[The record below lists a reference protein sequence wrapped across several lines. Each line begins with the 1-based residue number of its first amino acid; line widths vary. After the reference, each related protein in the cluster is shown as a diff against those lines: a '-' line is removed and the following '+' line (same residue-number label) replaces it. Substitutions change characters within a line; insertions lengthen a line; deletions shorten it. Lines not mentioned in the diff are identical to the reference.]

1 MARASALF
9 FTCYQQKFHLISRKK
24 DVVQSFPAEA
34 THMGRGNLECG
45 VLSMTAHSCPGC
57 AATGT
62 CWEHH
67 ICTRPL
73 GEDSKPAAGL
83 TGKLFLGGG
92 RVGASGSFFLDLF
105 CLGGFYSFR
114 SHSFLSYASPLIVQ
128 MAFSGVHYSTNAG
141 CRWKDKLSSVWY
153 KALVVVVHWEGEFP
167 WTGIPWFLCK
177 RWLKIP
183 EMSNEIHT

>member
-92 RVGASGSFFLDLF
+92 RVGASGSFFWIFSAWEAFIHFVLIL
-105 CLGGFYSFR
+105 SFHMLPPSLYR
-114 SHSFLSYASPLIVQ
+114 WHFPGCTTRRTRGADGKTSCHLS
-128 MAFSGVHYSTNAG
+128 GT
-141 CRWKDKLSSVWY
+141 KLSW
-153 KALVVVVHWEGEFP
+153 
-167 WTGIPWFLCK
+167 
-177 RWLKIP
+177 
-183 EMSNEIHT
+183 

>member
-1 MARASALF
+1 MH
-9 FTCYQQKFHLISRKK
+9 T
-24 DVVQSFPAEA
+24 
-34 THMGRGNLECG
+34 
-45 VLSMTAHSCPGC
+45 
-57 AATGT
+57 
-62 CWEHH
+62 
-67 ICTRPL
+67 PL
-73 GEDSKPAAGL
+73 GGRLKTCSWTD
-83 TGKLFLGGG
+83 GKTVPGRRSGGG
-92 RVGASGSFFLDLF
+92 VRFFFLDLF

-128 MAFSGVHYSTNAG
+128 MTFSGVHYSTNAG